1 MFKVFINRTFLVA
14 TLTMIIVALSSQD
27 VFAARGGGV
36 FNGDSAIGVGVSLIT
51 ANQKDLNSVM
61 DATATQYPGAFST
74 KNIGSA
80 YEFYAEYNFRF
91 SSSMMGLVF
100 RPSYF
105 MQSSTG
111 SCGNGDCDYKL
122 SGFTF
127 FPILRITP
135 LENSFIK
142 FYLQAG
148 IGYGQLSG
156 DVSEGGATSP
166 AKVSFSGSAF
176 GEMAGIGVNFC
187 FTPAHC
193 LTLEGNAR
201 YLPIER
207 NVASSASGSFYG
219 GGFSQAQNGREIEYN
234 GNDLSTTMSGLQ
246 AILGYTMNF

>member
-1 MFKVFINRTFLVA
+1 MFKAVINRTFLLA

-27 VFAARGGGV
+27 VFAKGGGGV
-36 FNGDSAIGVGVSLIT
+36 FNGDSAIGVGLSLIT
-51 ANQKDLNSVM
+51 ASQKDLNSVM
-61 DATATQYPGAFST
+61 DATATQYPGTFST
-74 KNIGSA
+74 KNLGSA

-100 RPSYF
+100 RPSYLT
-105 MQSSTG
+105 QSSTG
-111 SCGNGDCDYKL
+111 TCGSGNCDYKL

-156 DVSEGGATSP
+156 DVSEGA
-166 AKVSFSGSAF
+166 AKISFSGSAF
-176 GEMAGIGVNFC
+176 GELAGIGVNFC
-187 FTPAHC
+187 FTPMHC

-207 NVASSASGSFYG
+207 NVASSASGTFYS
-219 GGFSQAQNGREIEYN
+219 GGFSQAQNGREVEYN